1 MSFSKSF
8 ASDNYS
14 GIHPEVLDAIVRAN
28 SGHVGA
34 YGNDPY
40 TQSAIAKF
48 REQLGPDIEVFF
60 VFNGTGAN
68 VTGLKAVTRSYHSII
83 SSSLAHLHV
92 DECGAPEQVIGCKV
106 LTVETE
112 DGKITP
118 AGVKQHLYGFGDQHH
133 SQPRVICITQSTEI
147 GTVYRTEEIKALA
160 DLAHAHGMYLHMD
173 GTRLAN
179 AAAFLDVPLR
189 ALTTDAGVDILSF
202 GGTKNG
208 MMIGEAVIFFNKE
221 LAHDFTF
228 IRKQSMQLGSKMRF
242 IAAQFEALLSNDLLL
257 RNARHANRMA
267 QLLAEGIRDIPNV
280 QITNQVEANAVFASV
295 PRETIPLLQEKYF
308 FYVWSEEKSQVRW
321 MASFDT
327 TEEDIAQFVAQ
338 IKAVCP
344 IL

>member
-14 GIHPEVLDAIVRAN
+14 GVHPEVLDAIVRAN
-28 SGHVGA
+28 RGHVGA

-48 REQLGPDIEVFF
+48 REQLGPDIDVFF

-147 GTVYRTEEIKALA
+147 GTVYRPEEIKALA

-242 IAAQFEALLSNDLLL
+242 IATQFEALLSNDLLL

-295 PRETIPLLQEKYF
+295 PRETIPLLQEKHF

-344 IL
+344 TL

>member
-14 GIHPEVLDAIVRAN
+14 GVHPEVLDAIVRAN
-28 SGHVGA
+28 RGHVGA

-48 REQLGPDIEVFF
+48 REQLGPDIDVFF

-147 GTVYRTEEIKALA
+147 GTVYRPEEIKALA

-295 PRETIPLLQEKYF
+295 PRETIPLLQEKHF

-344 IL
+344 TL